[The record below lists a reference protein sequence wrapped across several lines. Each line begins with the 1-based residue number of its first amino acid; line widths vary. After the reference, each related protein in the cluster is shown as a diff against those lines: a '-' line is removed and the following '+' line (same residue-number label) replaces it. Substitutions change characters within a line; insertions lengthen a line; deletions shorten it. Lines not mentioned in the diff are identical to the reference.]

1 MRPRGAWGVMPPAGL
16 GSLRLARGLFGASG
30 SSRLIAP
37 ALIELKRP
45 PSPRDWQGMVRLR
58 GHALAPPPAGGVG
71 SFQATRAPALPA
83 TRLPRPTPSL
93 AASFALC
100 PPSPHLSNLSPLH
113 STLPPQSD
121 PYLCPL
127 PTSLPSPHSRVPSSP
142 PPPPPPPPAP
152 AAPPPLPTT
161 MPSVS
166 VSTRQCRSLHS
177 KAPCSGQGCL
187 IHFPQDRDA
196 IRRSISADRIADGLV
211 PAGLAGLAIEQWA
224 SSPSKPGGARGVGGR
239 GYQSTGV
246 EGYKKVGRDELMVCR
261 QSPDRTAGSDGG
273 RPC

>member
-1 MRPRGAWGVMPPAGL
+1 MRSRLRQLAVLDHFKPPAHPPFL
-16 GSLRLARGLFGASG
+16 QHAFPDLLPVWQHPLPFVLLHLTFRTCHLFTQRYLPSQTLTSARF
-30 SSRLIAP
+30 
-37 ALIELKRP
+37 P
-45 PSPRDWQGMVRLR
+45 PR
-58 GHALAPPPAGGVG
+58 
-71 SFQATRAPALPA
+71 F
-83 TRLPRPTPSL
+83 PRPTP
-93 AASFALC
+93 AF
-100 PPSPHLSNLSPLH
+100 
-113 STLPPQSD
+113 LP
-121 PYLCPL
+121 
-127 PTSLPSPHSRVPSSP
+127 
-142 PPPPPPPPAP
+142 
-152 AAPPPLPTT
+152 PPPLPTT